1 MMISLLNKNESML
14 MSSADLMID
23 EITTFLN
30 FIVMKIS
37 KENEN
42 NYVEIIICFINIDSW
57 FLFSHADCKLAVK
70 KVVKV
75 CAKLVSTIMF

>member
-23 EITTFLN
+23 EFTTFLK
-30 FIVMKIS
+30 FIVMKMS

-42 NYVEIIICFINIDSW
+42 NYVEIIICFINIDS
-57 FLFSHADCKLAVK
+57 
-70 KVVKV
+70 
-75 CAKLVSTIMF
+75 